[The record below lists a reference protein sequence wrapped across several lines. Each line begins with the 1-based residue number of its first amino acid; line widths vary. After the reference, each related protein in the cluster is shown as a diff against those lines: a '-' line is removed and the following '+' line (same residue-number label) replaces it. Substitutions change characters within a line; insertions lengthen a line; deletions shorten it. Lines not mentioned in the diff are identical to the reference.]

1 MRETPTIVRET
12 PKKISGVRFVRIIT
26 IPLIAA
32 FFAGCGSTPIQYDP
46 PVEVQVPDSGPPQPL
61 AVEHIPDALPIHEPR
76 TQAGNKSPYSVLGKT
91 YYVMSDARGFKQEG
105 YASWYGNKFHGRKT
119 SNGEIYDMYGMTAA
133 HKTLPIPS
141 FVKVTNQSNNRSV
154 IVRVNDRGPFH
165 GDRII
170 DLTYTAARKLG
181 FANKGTAK
189 VSLEIVQPDSSATYQ
204 AYLADQSHER
214 GNQAASIP
222 LAPRP
227 KNSGGY
233 EIPRYTYLQLGAF
246 SEQARAS
253 GFKAKMQTLS
263 TYPVVIEPVAE
274 RGIYRVLMGPLKN
287 NWDLVNLQQA
297 ITAEGHQ
304 EPKIVYRS
312 ASQ

>member
-1 MRETPTIVRET
+1 MRVQFSKVLPFYFVCYRYIVIT
-12 PKKISGVRFVRIIT
+12 LAIIF
-26 IPLIAA
+26 I
-32 FFAGCGSTPIQYDP
+32 AGCGSTPVQYDP
-46 PVEVQVPDSGPPQPL
+46 PVQVQMPDSGPPQPL
-61 AVEHIPDALPIHEPR
+61 AVAHIPDALPINEPR
-76 TQAGNKSPYSVLGKT
+76 TKAGNKSPYTVLGKT
-91 YYVMSDARGFKQEG
+91 YHVLSDIRGFKQEG

-141 FVKVTNQSNNRSV
+141 FVRVTNQSNNRSV

-189 VSLEIVQPDSSATYQ
+189 VALEIVQPKANATYQ
-204 AYLADQSHER
+204 AYLDAGAAQEET
-214 GNQAASIP
+214 NQAVSTP

-233 EIPRYTYLQLGAF
+233 EIPQQTYLQLGAF
-246 SEQARAS
+246 SDQSRAN
-253 GFKAKMQTLS
+253 GFKATMQRLS
-263 TYPVVIEPVAE
+263 AYPVRVEPVPE
-274 RGIYRVLMGPLKN
+274 RSIYRVLTGPLKN
-287 NWDLVNLQQA
+287 NWDLVNLQQKIKA
-297 ITAEGHQ
+297 QGHQ
-304 EPKIVYRS
+304 EPKIFYRS
-312 ASQ
+312 KN